1 MLVIVKLMNIKK
13 KRKKKKR
20 GKKEGRNEKRLYI
33 EKLEI
38 RNLQFMKMALKYL
51 KCDYFFYTVLRK
63 S

>member
-1 MLVIVKLMNIKK
+1 MNIKK

-38 RNLQFMKMALKYL
+38 RNLQFMKMTLKYL
-51 KCDYFFYTVLRK
+51 KRDYFFLHGFKKIVNFR
-63 S
+63 